1 MFRPGGAVRCLQ
13 ADRPQR
19 KAHARGDS
27 KTAFC
32 RRSRL
37 GAPDRAQSRGDAGN
51 DHCKASRGR
60 LSDHQAAVKRHLE
73 LAGHG
78 YHCSSDYRDV
88 IEVLK
93 GWGVLRSIVSVL

>member
-1 MFRPGGAVRCLQ
+1 
-13 ADRPQR
+13 
-19 KAHARGDS
+19 
-27 KTAFC
+27 
-32 RRSRL
+32 
-37 GAPDRAQSRGDAGN
+37 
-51 DHCKASRGR
+51 

-93 GWGVLRSIVSVL
+93 GWGVLRSIVSVQ